1 MPNTLTAIYVLRFD
15 VRISQA
21 IVHGTHVVRN
31 GQKVHILI
39 AWTMFDQEIWPSPC
53 IGVIAA
59 CCALC
64 ILAAVPWENLG
75 IMHNNCLLLSSRSD
89 PHNGQLHVC
98 FTCDSQNSPDMM
110 LCDHSHN
117 I

>member
-1 MPNTLTAIYVLRFD
+1 MPNALTAIYVLRFD

-31 GQKVHILI
+31 GQIVHILI
-39 AWTMFDQEIWPSPC
+39 AWNMFDQEIWPSPC

-59 CCALC
+59 CCAR
-64 ILAAVPWENLG
+64 ILAAFPWENLG